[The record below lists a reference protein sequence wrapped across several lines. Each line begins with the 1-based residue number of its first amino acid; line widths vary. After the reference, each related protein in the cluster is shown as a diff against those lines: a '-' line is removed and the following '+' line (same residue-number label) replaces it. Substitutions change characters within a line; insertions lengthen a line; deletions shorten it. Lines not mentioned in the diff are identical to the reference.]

1 MSFSTLSTGHPS
13 KPSFRRP
20 DPRLQSAQRTLCGI
34 VLPRRSKGSSCFLC
48 PSPTEGRSPKKDLP
62 RSALSDRS
70 PYRFSGE
77 LRAIRPNLRTLAR
90 RKLVTLSGSDSGSRT
105 SLPRR
110 VGQPPRRLPNST
122 GKNRS
127 RCRPLF
133 LSFLNLSLPWF
144 RDPGLSGGTLDRIC
158 CDLASSPSRSLFSRP
173 LLHHPSRPVRW
184 TPTCSGSRSPTFQN
198 FS

>member
-1 MSFSTLSTGHPS
+1 MSFSTLSTGRPS

-20 DPRLQSAQRTLCGI
+20 DPSPHSAHRTLCGI

-48 PSPTEGRSPKKDLP
+48 PSPREGRSQKKDHP

-77 LRAIRPNLRTLAR
+77 LRTVRPNLRALAR
-90 RKLVTLSGSDSGSRT
+90 RKLVPLPCGDSGSRP

-110 VGQPPRRLPNST
+110 VSLPPRRLPNST

-133 LSFLNLSLPWF
+133 LSFFNLSLPWF
-144 RDPGLSGGTLDRIC
+144 RNPGLSGGTLDRIC

-173 LLHHPSRPVRW
+173 LLHHSSRPLRW